1 MKQILI
7 FICFFILLIPT
18 TTAISLSLI
27 KNNQIIYEPGKNYT
41 FEYNTGNPTSQPMT
55 IQVKVSTNKELQ
67 DYMNTTV
74 EQVRLNAFAVGS
86 FQVKL
91 TMPDELPYGVY
102 RITVYVQQ
110 KNEDG
115 GMSGTTGAQDSIK
128 IISPHPEGYP
138 YIEMTA
144 QDTQQSKGYI
154 NYRMTVQN
162 IGKKI
167 LGNTETMTSIYL
179 NDKFVNSTKKRLG
192 NMQPY
197 ALTAYNDKIGI
208 TNQSGYYKLQT
219 RIEKETRETEIIVGK
234 PKIETA
240 QVLTKVK
247 ANKEN
252 NITATFNITNWD
264 SPINAT
270 VGISLLELVST
281 EQQAMVYPGENTITF
296 SKKTK
301 EGGSGTYPGL
311 LKINAKNI
319 RVNKDITANVE
330 GSPISTKKSTFKR
343 ILGGTEEQAPEE
355 QYATPEAA
363 AEKSRSEIFLILIL
377 IASFVIFAFALGN
390 YFAKKPREPQN
401 EITQPT
407 PPKTRS

>member
-1 MKQILI
+1 MKQILLLLL
-7 FICFFILLIPT
+7 CLILLIPT

-41 FEYNTGNPTSQPMT
+41 FDYNTGNPTSQPTT

-67 DYMNTTV
+67 DYTNTTV
-74 EQVRLNAFAVGS
+74 EQIRLNAFAVGS

-91 TMPDELPYGVY
+91 TMPDKLPYGVY

-110 KNEDG
+110 KNENG

-154 NYRMTVQN
+154 NYRTTAQN

-167 LGNTETMTSIYL
+167 LGNTEVITSIYL
-179 NDKFVNSTKKRLG
+179 NDKFINSTKKTLG

-219 RIEKETRETEIIVGK
+219 RIEKETRETEITVGT
-234 PKIETA
+234 PKIEAA

-252 NITATFNITNWD
+252 NITVTFNITNWD

-281 EQQAMVYPGENTITF
+281 EQQAMVHPGENTITF

-319 RVNKDITANVE
+319 RITKDIQANVE
-330 GSPISTKKSTFKR
+330 GSPITTKKSTFKR
-343 ILGGTEEQAPEE
+343 ILGGTEDAPEE

-377 IASFVIFAFALGN
+377 IASFVIFAFALGH

-407 PPKTRS
+407 PPKTKP